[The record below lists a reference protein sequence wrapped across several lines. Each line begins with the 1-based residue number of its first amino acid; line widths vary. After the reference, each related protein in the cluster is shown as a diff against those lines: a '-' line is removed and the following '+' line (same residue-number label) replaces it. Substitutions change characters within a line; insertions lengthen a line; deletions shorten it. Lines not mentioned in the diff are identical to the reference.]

1 MIAADNKILTQ
12 TAMAEAARPLPAWTY
27 SNAELQPLE
36 YQRLILE
43 SWQIVCHVNQ
53 VKQPGDYAT
62 LDLLSD
68 SIFVMRGDDGEVR
81 AFQNV
86 CRHRGARLLDGAG
99 TCARRLVCPYHGWTY
114 DNTGRLAAVPAEGT
128 FPGIDRSRLG
138 LRQVRHEVFMG
149 FVFVRVVGDGPGVAE
164 MWGDFARH
172 LEPYGFERM
181 EPLSKLWTA
190 VWNADWKVAVDNNLE
205 NYHIPLGHPGYQRM
219 LRNQLE
225 SEINPHGVARSVSVL
240 RDRPSP
246 NWVERMYQKL
256 APSVFD
262 NLGKELRRTW
272 QFYSM
277 PPNLGVDVYPD
288 SMDFFQVL
296 PLGPGKCLVR
306 SAIYGL
312 PDERREMRILRYL
325 NLRINRQVAAED
337 ARLSTRVQA
346 GLMSHGYEPGPLSDY
361 EDALHQFHELVRAR
375 LPVTRLAAAPRPG
388 TLVALDESLR
398 AEARAEH
405 GPRL

>member
-225 SEINPHGVARSVSVL
+225 SEINPHGVARSVSVPARDVYGL
-240 RDRPSP
+240 RVARSEHGYASLGVGSP
-246 NWVERMYQKL
+246 NVTRAQHCRAEFFAAGYGWVPVDPADVRKVVLEEPPGKL
-256 APSVFD
+256 AVNDPRVEAARKRLFGSWEMNYLAYNMGHDVK
-262 NLGKELRRTW
+262 L
-272 QFYSM
+272 
-277 PPNLGVDVYPD
+277 PNSSGPKLPYLMYINAETGGEMRDQLDPD
-288 SMDFFQVL
+288 SLMY
-296 PLGPGKCLVR
+296 
-306 SAIYGL
+306 SITS
-312 PDERREMRILRYL
+312 RE
-325 NLRINRQVAAED
+325 VKA
-337 ARLSTRVQA
+337 
-346 GLMSHGYEPGPLSDY
+346 
-361 EDALHQFHELVRAR
+361 
-375 LPVTRLAAAPRPG
+375 
-388 TLVALDESLR
+388 
-398 AEARAEH
+398 
-405 GPRL
+405 